1 MNIKVILRGKK
12 KVAIDYL
19 EFTTV
24 DGTTALILEFNET
37 HFKPTEVFGK
47 YVYAYKSLYRNG
59 KEILAERCDLS
70 ALDELKFLQLTA
82 LRAFDLSEKKE
93 LDWLDIE
100 SIQIYDGE
108 DVYDVPPSLFC
119 RFRSHNIHTD
129 SIDLTLTEDQYQAIA
144 QYVRLHDK
152 MENLDNALSVCLDS
166 FAGYDNVCSYLKKE
180 LVFDPGRMTEEFNV
194 DDYTGEEEV
203 AAVNHIIHVYG
214 GMAVYTLISNADTPD
229 ECSSDVILMKQQA
242 DILSESIRERNNG
255 GSIPF
260 LEGEVFLIDRDGDSV
275 DLFYVDEIRFKT
287 DISEF

>member
-214 GMAVYTLISNADTPD
+214 SMAVYTLISNADTPD

>member
-1 MNIKVILRGKK
+1 MNIKVILREKK

-47 YVYAYKSLYRNG
+47 YVSAYKSLYRDGN
-59 KEILAERCDLS
+59 EILGERCDLS

-82 LRAFDLSEKKE
+82 LKAFDISEKKE

-129 SIDLTLTEDQYQAIA
+129 SIDLTLTEEQYQTIA

-166 FAGYDNVCSYLKKE
+166 FAGYDNVCSYLKEE

-255 GSIPF
+255 GSVPF